1 MVSNTWVTLYV
12 SHGKRIKNKVHVR
25 FDNNWSFFF
34 KFESMKFK
42 NVENEMKRKVNHSQT
57 LHK

>member
-12 SHGKRIKNKVHVR
+12 SHGKRIKNKVRVR
-25 FDNNWSFFF
+25 FDNCFVFF
-34 KFESMKFK
+34 KFECMKFK